1 MTTTNDTTSKKMTD
15 AEIEHQAGINYDA
28 VNDLGERLDQVSA
41 MLTITYGN
49 DSFNQWSGEVKD
61 NYLWACSTM
70 IDQAKEMVSRIDL
83 KTER

>member
-15 AEIEHQAGINYDA
+15 AEIEHQASINYDA
-28 VNDLGERLDQVSA
+28 LNGLHERLAQVSA

-49 DSFNQWSGEVKD
+49 DGFQEWGGDTQD

-70 IDQAKEMVSRIDL
+70 IEQAKEMASRIDL